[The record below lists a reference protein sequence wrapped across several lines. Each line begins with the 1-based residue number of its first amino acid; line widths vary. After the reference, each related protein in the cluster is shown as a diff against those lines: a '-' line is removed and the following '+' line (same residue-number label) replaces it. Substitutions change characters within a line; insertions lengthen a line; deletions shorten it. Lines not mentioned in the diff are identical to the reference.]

1 MKEHIKYLHNA
12 ESIQCEICLRWV
24 NPRRMN
30 EHLKVHEGINH
41 ECQICGKQ
49 YSSAKNLK
57 DHTKEAHMSEQVQC
71 AICLKW
77 LSPRRLSEHTS
88 RVHQDKN
95 RSSFKE
101 VAPLPTRHSA
111 DKVDNSAISSQTFA
125 HHVKC
130 EVCDLTFPKPR
141 DLGKHIKDYHSGSRG
156 TITFRLDHTTQQ

>member
-1 MKEHIKYLHNA
+1 MSA
-12 ESIQCEICLRWV
+12 CEICG
-24 NPRRMN
+24 
-30 EHLKVHEGINH
+30 KVFQYASSLNRHIKDVHMEQDRDTTEITKIQ
-41 ECQICGKQ
+41 CQICGKH

-57 DHTKEAHMSEQVQC
+57 DHTKDAHMSEQVQC

-88 RVHQDKN
+88 RVHLDNN
-95 RSSFKE
+95 RSCFKE
-101 VAPLPTRHSA
+101 IAPLPTRHSV

-156 TITFRLDHTTQQ
+156 TITFRLEHTPQQ